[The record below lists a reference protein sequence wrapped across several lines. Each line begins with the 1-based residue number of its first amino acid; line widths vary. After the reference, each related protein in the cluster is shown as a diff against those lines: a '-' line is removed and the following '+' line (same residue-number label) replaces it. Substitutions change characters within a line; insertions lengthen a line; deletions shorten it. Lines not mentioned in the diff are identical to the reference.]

1 MRYPA
6 DLRAMCVAWL
16 MPLPLPEASVDTRLV
31 NEPPAAIPAN
41 GVWVTLALG
50 GGWDVRIIDDTGI
63 ITVHH
68 CSDWHHVERTR
79 RRAEAARHQRVVARL
94 AATLLLALLMFP
106 VAAAAQATNAGPA
119 DGIFAEPRIIDQAMQ
134 ISGRHAGGGGEEK
147 NGLYPELSN
156 MVTGAGWIS
165 GGPGYRQWL
174 WGDRAIV
181 DASTAVSWRLYKMA
195 QARFELTN
203 LVRSRLALGT
213 QARWQDLTQV
223 TYFGEGEAAAES
235 DRSEYRLRSTDVVG
249 YAIVRP
255 SPRLSIGARAGWL
268 QQPTLDAPAG
278 TFKRANPYTREVF
291 PNDPVFARI
300 DQPGYLHGDAYVE
313 ADTRDHRGHATRGG
327 LYRGSWSRYSDRAAG
342 TFSFDRYEA
351 EGAQFVPLAD
361 SRVVL
366 AVHGWLVGSGTG
378 PDRLV
383 PFYLLPSLGGANTL
397 RGYANYRFHDRNLAL
412 VNAEARVALF
422 THVDAAAF
430 LDAGNVAAQF
440 KDLNLDKRSIGIG
453 LRLHSDRATL
463 ARLDVAHGAEGWR
476 ALLRTTDPLRLSR
489 LARRTAALPFVP

>member
-1 MRYPA
+1 
-6 DLRAMCVAWL
+6 
-16 MPLPLPEASVDTRLV
+16 VDKQLANTP
-31 NEPPAAIPAN
+31 PPAPPGD
-41 GVWVTLALG
+41 GVWVALSLE
-50 GGWDVRIIDDTGI
+50 GGWEVRTVDDSGI
-63 ITVHH
+63 VTVQH

-79 RRAEAARHQRVVARL
+79 RRAEAARHQRAIGRL
-94 AATLLLALLMFP
+94 AATLLLVLLAFP
-106 VAAAAQATNAGPA
+106 PAASAQARDTGPA
-119 DGIFAEPRIIDQAMQ
+119 DGVFAEPRVIDKA
-134 ISGRHAGGGGEEK
+134 IDIGSRFSGGGGEDK

-174 WGDRAIV
+174 WGDRAFV

-203 LVRSRLALGT
+203 LARSRLAVGT

-223 TYFGEGEAAAES
+223 SYFGEGRASAES
-235 DRSEYRLRSTDVVG
+235 GRSEYRLRSTDVVG
-249 YAIVRP
+249 YATV
-255 SPRLSIGARAGWL
+255 RLSPQVAVGARAGWL
-268 QQPTLDAPAG
+268 QQPAIDSPAG

-291 PNDPVFARI
+291 PADPVFARI

-313 ADTRDHRGHATRGG
+313 ADTRDHRGHPTRGG

-366 AVHGWLVGSGTG
+366 AVRGWLVGSGTG
-378 PDRLV
+378 QDRMV
-383 PFYLLPSLGGANTL
+383 PFYLLPTLGGANTL
-397 RGYANYRFHDRNLAL
+397 RSYANYRFHDRNLAL

-440 KDLNLDKRSIGIG
+440 KDLNLDERSIGLG
-453 LRLHSDRATL
+453 LRLHTERTTL

-476 ALLRTTDPLRLSR
+476 VLLRTNDPLQLSR
-489 LARRTAALPFVP
+489 LARRTAAIPVVP